1 MAKFENKENLDKSYR
16 GIDILSDP
24 MTYFRR
30 KDIGVLGNQ
39 VENKNNGREGEYD
52 GMGDDLPVSTKSIS
66 PEEFRRAMAR
76 TDRYFSRHKDLE
88 YVESLEQKVVE
99 YTSLEHLNEIKE
111 QYLDGRGDEG
121 QKYVEVLEG
130 EIAEFERGEGDHT
143 PFE

>member
-16 GIDILSDP
+16 GIDIPSDP
-24 MTYFRR
+24 MTYFRS
-30 KDIGVLGNQ
+30 KGIEELGNKGK
-39 VENKNNGREGEYD
+39 NKNNGREEEYG

-66 PEEFRRAMAR
+66 SEEFRRATAR

-88 YVESLEQKVVE
+88 YVENLEQKVVE

-111 QYLDGRGDEG
+111 QYLDGRDDEG
-121 QKYVEVLEG
+121 QKYVEVLEW